1 VTDKEEEEEDCR
13 SRICDN
19 VPLRNCRL
27 ENKTSCPPTDGGTLG
42 RPKSHAP
49 QRNPLYY
56 QEQITRRC
64 LCWSPSALCE
74 APSSLHGDVQ
84 WFLRTDLQPMQL
96 LRARVAEAVAVCV
109 RSSWLLSV
117 RRRGLLGSL
126 TVLTLKFGS
135 GLPNVPV

>member
-1 VTDKEEEEEDCR
+1 MEKC
-13 SRICDN
+13 
-19 VPLRNCRL
+19 
-27 ENKTSCPPTDGGTLG
+27 
-42 RPKSHAP
+42 
-49 QRNPLYY
+49 
-56 QEQITRRC
+56 
-64 LCWSPSALCE
+64 
-74 APSSLHGDVQ
+74 GDAQ

-117 RRRGLLGSL
+117 RRRGPLGSL